1 MSTKFRIGCGTVSG
15 VLAVWALAL
24 LFTPITLTFYGEDE
38 LEVECQSVVQAGWNR
53 KIMYEGNDTRRYS
66 YREVKGAI
74 PLAES
79 GSHWEHKDRM
89 EGKCD
94 RTRTSDVA
102 WAAVLLAPAG
112 VLAGLSVSSDRRHYL
127 TQVPPDHDH

>member
-1 MSTKFRIGCGTVSG
+1 MSAKFRIGCGVVSG

-38 LEVECQSVVQAGWNR
+38 LEVECKSVVQAGWNS
-53 KIMYEGNDTRRYS
+53 KIFYEGDGTRSYS
-66 YREVKGAI
+66 YREVKGDI
-74 PLAES
+74 PLAEQ
-79 GSHWEHKDRM
+79 GSSWEHKDRM

-94 RTRTSDVA
+94 RKRTSNVA

-112 VLAGLSVSSDRRHYL
+112 VLASLSVSAGRKH
-127 TQVPPDHDH
+127 